1 MRPIWHPMTAARN
14 GVVGLM
20 LPLARVAMG
29 VHGTE
34 LVLRHAELQGLDG
47 FLDEQGTEYI
57 RSIVTGVVDD

>member
-1 MRPIWHPMTAARN
+1 MTAARN

-29 VHGTE
+29 VYGAG
-34 LVLRHAELQGLDG
+34 LFLRHAELQGLDG

-57 RSIVTGVVDD
+57 RLIVTGVVDD